1 MRSSVSY
8 MLSQGSGEPI
18 MSHPDYEQNAHH
30 HGALLVLVRGIGPAK
45 PRSLQKVF
53 ERIQRVNTVRIVD
66 SGGNP
71 RDIWVRYIRDH
82 PVENND
88 WGDFQTHRRLLG
100 LITVGKFDTQTE
112 LNELCRIHESL
123 KVKYTSTLYDSRC
136 LLFGPTTHTADA
148 ATTQPG
154 GDEDTKSMGSDT
166 GSNKENSGEVNTNGK
181 VSTSPMTSKKLQEIF
196 TPPSNFK
203 SRAFFY
209 PENDVCANLE
219 AAMTEFI
226 GALFWVLES
235 KRLER
240 SREKIDKV
248 SLLLAPFEK
257 RDFVGLDLESRNN
270 RKRCMGRVTKN
281 LADLTLQAGLVAES
295 LTLFHAASETL
306 RAISDSLWLGAANEG
321 LCAASAIL
329 LYPNMRQPQ
338 PLQRNASL
346 QEAGSPQRRVA
357 PKGKKTGIV
366 QSNVEADSGVA
377 KSTCSSMSSSSS
389 ESSTSSL
396 ASSLSPGVTTGS
408 SSSVSSIV
416 APPGSMED
424 SPVAPFPPNILSPEE
439 ITARYRDAIINY
451 SKYRHAGI
459 IETEA
464 ALKAARIC
472 IEQGQNLDV
481 SMFLQNVL
489 YINLNMS
496 EQERVQR
503 FETLTG
509 LYEKIGYHRKA
520 AFCQRLAAWRHV
532 AASNANPDWAASYR
546 LMLDSFPGHKMS
558 LDPLEMISLNSGWK
572 CLQVDLLQQLVLAA
586 KRMDNASVAVRHLT
600 YMIQTMWPFLSPAEQ
615 HEVATHLQN
624 LAAQC
629 EGAPVPLVLDSGR
642 VLPPANLTDLP
653 FCCQLQV
660 RELSPTLRPHK
671 IATSKV
677 DSGPFLFTPIHF
689 STATGGGQHRGSA
702 GSGSGGSGSTSS
714 QPVQWVQHDVGE
726 VSLKLM
732 NPLPG
737 ELHVCDMRLLSTG
750 VVLESRP
757 QTISLVSSPA
767 ATCVTL
773 QGTPLEVGT
782 LEILGY
788 STHTLGVKSNCRLR
802 DMQRSRH
809 HLPTSVTVDVIP
821 ALPTLSV
828 ATSLPEKGIT
838 LYNGEEADVSVVI
851 TNTGP
856 VPIEFL
862 EGAIHSQLDSVT
874 QGRIFHWVTAEEMKK
889 VLPIAPH
896 ATVTFTLRIFGDA
909 DFIGPVNLSLLS
921 AGAGMSPA
929 QVAHD
934 GPQSLSVGSTSLMTV
949 TSGPSTHSRVSSP
962 THRRNTELTSSF
974 RSTHSGHSSL
984 ATVSLNTATMGTG
997 SRHMEAQLRLRFSG
1011 GAGYQ
1016 EGYCRQVS
1024 ASLPLEL
1031 LPSAHVTN
1039 WDVLPAEIPSQFYLV
1054 LDVVNMTGQ
1063 EMALQYTEQK
1073 NIVIEAKESCRIP
1086 VPVERCPLEKI
1097 QAGMPCESG
1106 SVVSGHEVDNIE
1118 KICSTHIADQVN
1130 LRWSLMGMETKGLAS
1145 LKGITLSP
1153 AMLDLVTVA
1162 PLQWEISVDNEKV
1175 SSTAEISKM
1184 TGECVTVGVSIINL
1198 SPQPLHRLTISIQFY
1213 QDYQNGMHNYRL
1225 ETRIIMSGPNEILI
1239 PFLGRSERASHE
1251 CSVIF
1256 FTPGRFKADIQ
1267 CSAQNSQMVSI
1278 SSHAADSSSSGCG
1291 VSSVGA
1297 ITVSGN
1303 SGHRPATDAH
1313 VWRFTPPIEVT
1324 VIE

>member
-1 MRSSVSY
+1 
-8 MLSQGSGEPI
+8 

-53 ERIQRVNTVRIVD
+53 ERIQSVNTVRIVD
-66 SGGNP
+66 SAGHP

-100 LITVGKFDTQTE
+100 LVTVGKFDTQTE

-136 LLFGPTTHTADA
+136 LLFGPTTAPESVSIPED
-148 ATTQPG
+148 
-154 GDEDTKSMGSDT
+154 DTKSTGSDS
-166 GSNKENSGEVNTNGK
+166 GSNKENSAEVNSNGK
-181 VSTSPMTSKKLQEIF
+181 VSGSPMTSKKLQEIF
-196 TPPSNFK
+196 TPPPNFK

-209 PENDVCANLE
+209 PENDGCANLE

-329 LYPNMRQPQ
+329 LYPHMRQPQ

-357 PKGKKTGIV
+357 SKSTKKVTGIV
-366 QSNVEADSGVA
+366 QSNTEADSGVV

-396 ASSLSPGVTTGS
+396 TSSISPGVTTGS

-416 APPGSMED
+416 APPGSIED
-424 SPVAPFPPNILSPEE
+424 SPVAPFPPNILSPED
-439 ITARYRDAIINY
+439 ITTRYRDAIINY

-472 IEQGQNLDV
+472 IEQGHNLDV

-520 AFCQRLAAWRHV
+520 SFCQRLAAWRHV
-532 AASNANPDWAASYR
+532 AASNANPDWTASYR
-546 LMLDSFPGHKMS
+546 LMLDSFAGHKMS
-558 LDPLEMISLNSGWK
+558 LDPLEMLTQDSGWK

-586 KRMDNASVAVRHLT
+586 KRMDNAAVAVRHLT
-600 YMIQTMWPFLSPAEQ
+600 YTIQTMWPHLSAAEQ

-653 FCCQLQV
+653 YCCQLQV
-660 RELSPTLRPHK
+660 RELPIALRPHK
-671 IATSKV
+671 IATNKV

-689 STATGGGQHRGSA
+689 TSATGGQHRGSA
-702 GSGSGGSGSTSS
+702 GGGSGSGSASS
-714 QPVQWVQHDVGE
+714 QPVQWVQNDVGE
-726 VSLKLM
+726 VALKLK

-737 ELHVCDMRLLSTG
+737 DLHVCDMRLLSTG
-750 VVLESRP
+750 IVFESRP
-757 QTISLVSSPA
+757 QTISLVASPA
-767 ATCVTL
+767 ATSVTL
-773 QGTPLEVGT
+773 QGTPLEVGK

-802 DMQRSRH
+802 DMQRSRQ
-809 HLPTSVTVDVIP
+809 HLPTSANVEVIP

-828 ATSLPEKGIT
+828 TTSLPEKGLT
-838 LYNGEEADVSVVI
+838 LYNGEEAKVAVTL
-851 TNTGP
+851 TNTGS
-856 VPIEFL
+856 VQIEFL
-862 EGAIHSQLDSVT
+862 EGAIHSQLDSAT
-874 QGRIFHWVTAEEMKK
+874 QARIFHWVTPEE
-889 VLPIAPH
+889 VNRALPIAPQ
-896 ATVTFTLRIFGDA
+896 ASVTFTLRIFGDA
-909 DFIGPVNLSLLS
+909 DFLGPVNLSLLS
-921 AGAGMSPA
+921 AGAGLSPA

-949 TSGPSTHSRVSSP
+949 TSGPSNHSRVSSP

-997 SRHMEAQLRLRFSG
+997 TRHMEAQLRLRFSG

-1024 ASLPLEL
+1024 AALPLEL
-1031 LPSAHVTN
+1031 LPSAHITN
-1039 WDVLPAEIPSQFYLV
+1039 WDVLPAETPSQFYLV
-1054 LDVVNMTGQ
+1054 LDVVNVTGQ

-1097 QAGMPCESG
+1097 QSGMAAPSESG
-1106 SVVSGHEVDNIE
+1106 SVMSGHEVDHIE
-1118 KICSTHIADQVN
+1118 KICSGHISDQVN
-1130 LRWSLMGMETKGLAS
+1130 LHWSLAGTETKGLAS

-1162 PLQWEISVDNEKV
+1162 PLQWEISVDREKV
-1175 SSTAEISKM
+1175 TSTAEISKM
-1184 TGECVTVGVSIINL
+1184 TGECVTLGVSIINL
-1198 SPQPLHRLTISIQFY
+1198 SPQPLHRLIISIQFY

-1225 ETRIIMSGPNEILI
+1225 ETRIIMSGANEILI

-1278 SSHAADSSSSGCG
+1278 SSHAAESTSSGGG
-1291 VSSVGA
+1291 VSSVGGNTA
-1297 ITVSGN
+1297 NTSASLSGRRVSAD
-1303 SGHRPATDAH
+1303 SHI
-1313 VWRFTPPIEVT
+1313 WRFTPPIEVT
-1324 VIE
+1324 VVE

>member
-1 MRSSVSY
+1 
-8 MLSQGSGEPI
+8 

-53 ERIQRVNTVRIVD
+53 ERIQRINTVRVVD
-66 SGGNP
+66 SAGQP

-136 LLFGPTTHTADA
+136 LLFGPTTAPPADR
-148 ATTQPG
+148 
-154 GDEDTKSMGSDT
+154 EDTV
-166 GSNKENSGEVNTNGK
+166 ENGVNGK
-181 VSTSPMTSKKLQEIF
+181 HSPMTSKKLQEIF
-196 TPPSNFK
+196 TPPPNFK

-209 PENDVCANLE
+209 PENDLCANLE

-346 QEAGSPQRRVA
+346 QEAGSPQRRTA
-357 PKGKKTGIV
+357 SKNAKKSGIV
-366 QSNVEADSGVA
+366 QSTTDGDVA
-377 KSTCSSMSSSSS
+377 TKSTCSSMSSSSS
-389 ESSTSSL
+389 DSSTSSL
-396 ASSLSPGVTTGS
+396 ASSASPGTGS
-408 SSSVSSIV
+408 SSSVSSCI

-424 SPVAPFPPNILSPEE
+424 SPVAPYPPNILTPDD

-472 IEQGQNLDV
+472 IEQGHNLDV

-509 LYEKIGYHRKA
+509 LYERIGYHRKA

-532 AASNANPDWAASYR
+532 AASNANPDWQASYR

-600 YMIQTMWPFLSPAEQ
+600 YMIQTMWSCLSAAEQ
-615 HEVATHLQN
+615 HDVATHLQN

-660 RELSPTLRPHK
+660 RELSPALRPHK

-689 STATGGGQHRGSA
+689 TTLTGGGQQRGSS
-702 GSGSGGSGSTSS
+702 GSGSSGSGSTSS

-726 VSLKLM
+726 VTLKLL

-750 VVLESRP
+750 IVFESCP

-767 ATCVTL
+767 ATCITL

-802 DMQRSRH
+802 DMQRIRN
-809 HLPTSVTVDVIP
+809 HLPSSVTVDVIP

-828 ATSLPEKGIT
+828 GTSLPEKGLT
-838 LYNGEEADVSVVI
+838 LYNGEEANVSVVI

-862 EGAIHSQLDSVT
+862 EGAIHSQLDTVT
-874 QGRIFHWVTAEEMKK
+874 QGRIFHWVTADEMKK

-909 DFIGPVNLSLLS
+909 DFIGPVNMSLLS
-921 AGAGMSPA
+921 GGAMSPA
-929 QVAHD
+929 PAAHD

-949 TSGPSTHSRVSSP
+949 TSAPSTHSRVSSP

-1011 GAGYQ
+1011 GAGLQ
-1016 EGYCRQVS
+1016 EGFCRQVS

-1039 WDVLPAEIPSQFYLV
+1039 WDVFPAEISSQFYLV
-1054 LDVVNMTGQ
+1054 LDVVNMTAQ
-1063 EMALQYTEQK
+1063 EMSLQYTAQK

-1097 QAGMPCESG
+1097 QCGGVPCDAG
-1106 SVVSGHEVDNIE
+1106 SVMSGHEVDNIE
-1118 KICSTHIADQVN
+1118 KICSCHIADQVN
-1130 LRWSLMGMETKGLAS
+1130 LRWSLAGMETKGLAS

-1175 SSTAEISKM
+1175 SSTAEINKT
-1184 TGECVTVGVSIINL
+1184 TGECVTIGVSIINL

-1213 QDYQNGMHNYRL
+1213 QDYQNGMQNYRL

-1278 SSHAADSSSSGCG
+1278 SSHAAESSSSGCG

-1297 ITVSGN
+1297 ITVSGT
-1303 SGHRPATDAH
+1303 SGRRGASDAH

-1324 VIE
+1324 VVE